1 VYFHGKLYGFCRNVV
16 GAASAAQVLQA
27 AHLNARLQE
36 LIAGLLVLSSAKEI
50 AITGLALNVSVLLH

>member
-1 VYFHGKLYGFCRNVV
+1 VV

-50 AITGLALNVSVLLH
+50 AITGLARNVSVLLH